1 MYADT
6 YNHTKWRQQVIT
18 HNLRQRGRHQRH
30 LQKFKADNFFI
41 LQMSNKQLVLL
52 LAFRQDTVSSTPDAN
67 CDNVTSKPEKKDS
80 NMKIDKTTYKDKEE
94 NQIGLTANHTSQPD
108 KVLFFADPHFLFFKP
123 DPQMAHCLL
132 PDTQAI
138 ASQKSKSHFSL
149 RTKRVNLQIQTLKLN
164 SYGNN

>member
-67 CDNVTSKPEKKDS
+67 CDNVGSKCVGRQYSDK
-80 NMKIDKTTYKDKEE
+80 NMNNELHTKNIKTKFE
-94 NQIGLTANHTSQPD
+94 N
-108 KVLFFADPHFLFFKP
+108 F
-123 DPQMAHCLL
+123 
-132 PDTQAI
+132 
-138 ASQKSKSHFSL
+138 
-149 RTKRVNLQIQTLKLN
+149 
-164 SYGNN
+164 